1 MAVDKSF
8 LERKKSDALA
18 EATEGL
24 EDELRRVIVDAMEAE
39 IHPTYIVGA
48 LESIKLEL
56 QVALFQ
62 AIDEDEEE

>member
-24 EDELRRVIVDAMEAE
+24 EDELRRVIVDAMETE
-39 IHPTYIVGA
+39 VHPTYIVG
-48 LESIKLEL
+48 
-56 QVALFQ
+56 
-62 AIDEDEEE
+62 

>member
-24 EDELRRVIVDAMEAE
+24 EDALRRVIVDAMEAE

>member
-8 LERKKSDALA
+8 LERKKSDALE

-24 EDELRRVIVDAMEAE
+24 ADELRRVIVDAMEAE
-39 IHPTYIVGA
+39 IHPTYIVGC

-62 AIDEDEEE
+62 AIDEDEDE

>member
-1 MAVDKSF
+1 MAVDNSF
-8 LERKKSDALA
+8 LQRKKSDALA

-39 IHPTYIVGA
+39 IHPTYIVGC

-62 AIDEDEEE
+62 AIDDDEEE

>member
-8 LERKKSDALA
+8 LERKKSDALE

-24 EDELRRVIVDAMEAE
+24 ADELRRVIVDAMEAE
-39 IHPTYIVGA
+39 IHPTYIVGC

>member
-24 EDELRRVIVDAMEAE
+24 EDALRRVIVDAMEAE
-39 IHPTYIVGA
+39 IHPTYIVGC
-48 LESIKLEL
+48 LEAIKLEL

>member
-8 LERKKSDALA
+8 LQRKKSDALA

-24 EDELRRVIVDAMEAE
+24 EDDLRRVIVDAMEAE
-39 IHPTYIVGA
+39 IHPTYRVGA

-62 AIDEDEEE
+62 AIDDDEEE